1 MDNTRRF
8 DGKGKIYAEARPSYS
23 EELMDYIK
31 DSLNVPSGG
40 VFADIGSGTGI
51 FSEQLLKC
59 GYRVFAVEPND
70 DMRKIAEQK
79 LIENPHF
86 TSIKGTADNTTLLS
100 DSIDCVTAAQ
110 AFHWFDAES
119 FKKECRRIL
128 KPEGK
133 IIIVYNSRDEQ
144 AECNLALAEIY
155 KKFCSDFRGFSNG
168 INSEKCR
175 DFFGGKCEIFCVEN
189 AQFYSRQGYIKRV
202 LSSSYSLQE
211 NDVSFAEYIEDV
223 GRVFDT
229 FAEGGVLKVPIHT
242 KAYIGFCKDI

>member
-1 MDNTRRF
+1 M
-8 DGKGKIYAEARPSYS
+8 
-23 EELMDYIK
+23 
-31 DSLNVPSGG
+31 PSGG

-70 DMRKIAEQK
+70 DMRKIAERK
-79 LIENPHF
+79 LNESPHF
-86 TSIKGTADNTTLLS
+86 TSIKGTADNTTLLNG
-100 DSIDCVTAAQ
+100 SIDCVTAAQ

-128 KPEGK
+128 KPEGR
-133 IIIVYNSRDEQ
+133 IIIVYNSRDDQ

-155 KKFCSDFRGFSNG
+155 KKYCLDFRGFSNG
-168 INSEKCR
+168 INAEKCC

-189 AQFYSRQGYIKRV
+189 AQRYSRQGYIKRV

-211 NDVSFAEYIEDV
+211 SDIRFAEYIEDV
-223 GRVFDT
+223 GRAFDT
-229 FAEGGVLKVPIHT
+229 FAEDGVLKVPLHT